1 MSALSSPGLPQTQSL
16 TSGIPSVP
24 ETATRKKIA
33 DTAKTFEQT
42 FLAQMIG
49 SMFQGVNDNSAFGG
63 GEGEKAFRSFLNDAM
78 AKQMVA
84 HGGIGLARPGEQ
96 EMLRLQGLSPLTPP
110 TSTPTPISS
119 TVPPMPSAP
128 SPASARQG
136 TAAYARRAS

>member
-49 SMFQGVNDNSAFGG
+49 SMF
-63 GEGEKAFRSFLNDAM
+63 LNDAM

-84 HGGIGLARPGEQ
+84 HGGIGLARPVEQ

>member
-1 MSALSSPGLPQTQSL
+1 MSALSSTGLPQTQSL

-49 SMFQGVNDNSAFGG
+49 SMFEGVNDNSAFGG

-84 HGGIGLARPGEQ
+84 HGGIGLARPVEQ

-110 TSTPTPISS
+110 ISTPTSS